1 MALLKSARVSYGLKI
16 LSAEVL
22 CVLSLPTH
30 GFVSHINKER
40 GVSSRAGHSTM
51 SAGRSTL
58 LTPTEMIHQS
68 FTSKWK
74 LTSSPALVH
83 EAFSAFSYET
93 GTLLNCIAPL
103 LLPLLFF
110 FSLWKSQPWKYFE
123 HNLLSQISRG
133 VFSRHH
139 RDLSCAPHV

>member
-58 LTPTEMIHQS
+58 LTPTEMIHQR
-68 FTSKWK
+68 FTSEWK
-74 LTSSPALVH
+74 STSPALVH

-103 LLPLLFF
+103 FYHFYFF
-110 FSLWKSQPWKYFE
+110 FFLFGN
-123 HNLLSQISRG
+123 HNPGSILSTICSRRYRG
-133 VFSRHH
+133 GFSA
-139 RDLSCAPHV
+139 DITET

>member
-1 MALLKSARVSYGLKI
+1 MALLKSARVSYRLKI
-16 LSAEVL
+16 LSAEVF
-22 CVLSLPTH
+22 CVLLLPTH

-40 GVSSRAGHSTM
+40 GVSSRAGHSTV

-58 LTPTEMIHQS
+58 LTPTEIIHQS
-68 FTSKWK
+68 FTSEWK
-74 LTSSPALVH
+74 PTSSPALVH

-110 FSLWKSQPWKYFE
+110 FFFLFGN
-123 HNLLSQISRG
+123 HNPGSILSTICSRRYRG
-133 VFSRHH
+133 GFSA
-139 RDLSCAPHV
+139 DITET